1 MPFITGALSKLL
13 QIDVSQVFYVAVI
26 DPVLLKPQ
34 FDSTGWFVIIFL
46 ALLVILSIVAA
57 MIDGF

>member
-1 MPFITGALSKLL
+1 LSKLL